1 MVGVPV
7 RAAGCAMAPAV
18 PRAAT
23 AAGAG
28 RSTRRPTRSRRNPPP
43 ACGPPDDRRPAG
55 RPPAARAAGAPG
67 PAPGSGAPGRA
78 PSHVAPACLP
88 APGDAGAG
96 RAYRLQAASPGMPT
110 GSEPRV
116 PAYPPVRA
124 TGPVPIGPAP
134 RRRHPSLVRTGRPG
148 AARRPR
154 AQAHRD
160 QTGPGSGWA
169 GTSGPGGSNDHPP
182 PSGRRVIDG
191 PAVNASTDTASS
203 RLRTR
208 SSTRCGPV
216 HDDRQDEPVAE
227 RVRHRA
233 QEVPGTAVRAE
244 DDLAGAGR
252 SPARGPGMQQRQ
264 GGADD
269 LGVLRADQFQVR
281 GPGGRVR
288 RGGGPGVEHH
298 AAVDV
303 DQGCG
308 DDPHVTQQWSE
319 HDGDAV
325 GPDVHHVA
333 VASHERAPQPAPAT
347 RGRSAVTGAS
357 TGRTPGCHRG
367 RSGPPSGCP

>member
-1 MVGVPV
+1 
-7 RAAGCAMAPAV
+7 
-18 PRAAT
+18 
-23 AAGAG
+23 
-28 RSTRRPTRSRRNPPP
+28 
-43 ACGPPDDRRPAG
+43 
-55 RPPAARAAGAPG
+55 
-67 PAPGSGAPGRA
+67 
-78 PSHVAPACLP
+78 
-88 APGDAGAG
+88 
-96 RAYRLQAASPGMPT
+96 MPT
-110 GSEPRV
+110 GSEPARV
-116 PAYPPVRA
+116 PAYR
-124 TGPVPIGPAP
+124 PAP
-134 RRRHPSLVRTGRPG
+134 GHADPAYPSARHQRG
-148 AARRPR
+148 AGIP
-154 AQAHRD
+154 
-160 QTGPGSGWA
+160 PW
-169 GTSGPGGSNDHPP
+169 SGPGGRAPPDGREPKPIGTRPDRARGGRARPDPGASNDHPP

-208 SSTRCGPV
+208 SSTRCGPFTTTA
-216 HDDRQDEPVAE
+216 RTSRSPK

-233 QEVPGTAVRAE
+233 QQVPGPAVRAE
-244 DDLAGAGR
+244 DDLAGTGC

-308 DDPHVTQQWSE
+308 DDSHVTQQWSE

-347 RGRSAVTGAS
+347 RGRSAVTGARREERLVV
-357 TGRTPGCHRG
+357 TATVRARRRVAHEELLLDDPQVAPRHREVRLG
-367 RSGPPSGCP
+367 LVEHQVQEQLLVR